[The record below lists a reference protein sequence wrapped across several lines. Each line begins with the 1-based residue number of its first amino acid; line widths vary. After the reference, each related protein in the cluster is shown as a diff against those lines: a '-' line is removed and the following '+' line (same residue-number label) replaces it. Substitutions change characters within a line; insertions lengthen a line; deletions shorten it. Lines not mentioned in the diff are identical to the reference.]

1 MALLHERMDEMKN
14 SYETAAIIELGEA
27 RQMILGLKY
36 IDWFDQDWMI
46 GPGFGMWMV
55 EDIDESDE

>member
-1 MALLHERMDEMKN
+1 MAPYKERMEEMKN
-14 SYETAAIIELGEA
+14 SYEIADIVELGQA